1 MPHRLDLAA
10 WLGHERG
17 EGRPRKFKM
26 SFELSRRAL
35 AAGFLAA
42 GAGLA
47 SPAFAQASRY
57 GRLDRRESQYNT
69 VFVDRQGDYIAMR
82 FGVND
87 QLFTESLYN
96 PNDPDELPVTY
107 TRYLTAALAYSA
119 QARNILE
126 IGLGGGR
133 TASYLHDFIPGATV
147 TCVELDPE
155 VIALAQRYFAVR
167 PDARLRLVERD
178 GRIFTRAARD
188 RYDLILVDAYRGT
201 FVPFHLTTREFY
213 RIVKSKLSPGGA
225 MAQNISPDVLS
236 LPDVTATMRAAFAH
250 VDRYEAQGNIVL
262 VGYDGP
268 AKTTAQLNARAAALQ
283 TSRPLR
289 YPIPAMIARRQAD
302 VPAGPGRVLTDDF
315 APVEYQGAVARGNAR
330 RP

>member
-1 MPHRLDLAA
+1 
-10 WLGHERG
+10 
-17 EGRPRKFKM
+17 M

-35 AAGFLAA
+35 AAGLFGAMAFAA
-42 GAGLA
+42 T
-47 SPAFAQASRY
+47 PACAQASRY

-69 VFVDRQGDYIAMR
+69 IFVDRQGEYIAMR

-96 PNDPDELPVTY
+96 PNDQAELPVAY
-107 TRYLTAALAYSA
+107 TRYLTAALAYAGQS
-119 QARNILE
+119 RNILE

-133 TASYLHDFIPGATV
+133 TASYLHDFLPGATV

-155 VIALAQRYFAVR
+155 VIALARRYFNVR

-178 GRIFTRAARD
+178 GRIFTRATQE

-213 RIVKSKLSPGGA
+213 RIVKSKLTPGGA

-236 LPDVTATMRAAFAH
+236 LADVTATLRAVFAH

-262 VGYDGP
+262 VAYDGP
-268 AKTTAQLNARAAALQ
+268 AKTAAQLNARAAALP
-283 TSRPLR
+283 TARPLR
-289 YPIPAMIARRQAD
+289 YPLPAMLARRQAD

-315 APVEYQGAVARGNAR
+315 APVEYQGAVSRNNQR
-330 RP
+330 RQ

>member
-1 MPHRLDLAA
+1 
-10 WLGHERG
+10 
-17 EGRPRKFKM
+17 M

-35 AAGFLAA
+35 AAGLLAA
-42 GAGLA
+42 GAGA
-47 SPAFAQASRY
+47 VSPAFAQASRY

-69 VFVDRQGDYIAMR
+69 IFVDRQGDYIAMR
-82 FGVND
+82 FGVNE

-119 QARNILE
+119 QARSILE

-167 PDARLRLVERD
+167 PGPRLRLIERD
-178 GRIFTRAARD
+178 GRIFTRATRD

-213 RIVKSKLSPGGA
+213 RIVKTKLSPGGA

-236 LPDVTATMRAAFAH
+236 LPDVTATMRAVFAH

-268 AKTTAQLNARAAALQ
+268 AKTTAQLNARATALR

-289 YPIPAMIARRQAD
+289 YPLAQMISRRQAD
-302 VPAGPGRVLTDDF
+302 VPAGRGRVLTDDF
-315 APVEYQGAVARGNAR
+315 APVEYQGAVARGNQR